1 MFTSNLNTLHSKY
14 QDNIQE
20 SISGFSER
28 SPPIKKRLF
37 GFNNCLR
44 RFQKVK

>member
-1 MFTSNLNTLHSKY
+1 MLTSSLNTLHSKY

-28 SPPIKKRLF
+28 YLLQLKSVSLVSIIVYDDFKK
-37 GFNNCLR
+37 
-44 RFQKVK
+44 